1 MVNFANNFNNIMVL
15 TELPGTCLTGENRFL
30 NISVHSSTKCNI
42 SSLDNVHSSTKCN
55 ISSLDKALLNIYNN
69 IMVMN
74 ILIFAE

>member
-42 SSLDNVHSSTKCN
+42 SSLDKV
-55 ISSLDKALLNIYNN
+55 LLNIYNN
-69 IMVMN
+69 IIVMN